1 MTKLTNKSNNVRKL
15 VMLSLF
21 IAIIIVLDLTGIAFI
36 RTPLGFSITTLHI
49 PVILAGII
57 LGPLYGGIVGGA
69 FGTISML
76 EATFRGAATDLLFSP
91 VASGNPLGSIF
102 ICYIPRIL
110 LGVIAGVLF
119 NAILKFSKKDLIS
132 AGISAAISTA
142 MHSTTVLVS
151 LMLIFDAFPLKRV
164 FAGIIGLNSIFTM
177 TTTTILITALI
188 RPSLMMKR
196 RMSI

>member
-1 MTKLTNKSNNVRKL
+1 MLITSNKSNNVRKL

-21 IAIIIVLDLTGIAFI
+21 IAIIIVFNMMGIAFI
-36 RTPLGFSITTLHI
+36 RTPLGFSVTTLHI

-57 LGPLYGGIVGGA
+57 LGPLYGGIVGSA
-69 FGTISML
+69 FGTISMI
-76 EATFRGAATDLLFSP
+76 EATLRGTATDLLFSP

-119 NAILKFSKKDLIS
+119 NAILKFSRKDLLS
-132 AGISAAISTA
+132 AGISAAVSTA

-151 LMLIFDAFPLKRV
+151 LMLIFDAFPLKKV

-188 RPSLMMKR
+188 KPSLMMKS
-196 RMSI
+196 RMNI